1 MSDDNDSEIQPNI
14 DRNINNHS
22 LMINND
28 DKCDQ
33 IDDDK
38 CDQIDKKV
46 IKTNIEIL
54 ALLVND

>member
-1 MSDDNDSEIQPNI
+1 
-14 DRNINNHS
+14 
-22 LMINND
+22 MINDD

-54 ALLVND
+54 MLLVDD